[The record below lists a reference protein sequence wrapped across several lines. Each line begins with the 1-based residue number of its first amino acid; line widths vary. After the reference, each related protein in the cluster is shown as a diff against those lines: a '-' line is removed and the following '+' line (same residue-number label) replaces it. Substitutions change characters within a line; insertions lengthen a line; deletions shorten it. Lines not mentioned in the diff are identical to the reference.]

1 LAVIY
6 RAKWVALYCGAWGA
20 TGRSAMGRDCQGS
33 APPPR
38 LSGRCAV
45 GGRPLCPVGG
55 LQAREW
61 PTEIQIKAK
70 LFPSSPLRDRGKKMN
85 SVVQNDTVLLFF
97 YLFIFFYFLIYM
109 KRRRFG

>member
-1 LAVIY
+1 
-6 RAKWVALYCGAWGA
+6 VALLW
-20 TGRSAMGRDCQGS
+20 SMGSNRLVGHWARLPRS
-33 APPPR
+33 APPSQ

-61 PTEIQIKAK
+61 PAKIQKKAS

-85 SVVQNDTVLLFF
+85 SVVQNDTVLLFP
-97 YLFIFFYFLIYM
+97 FFF
-109 KRRRFG
+109 F